1 MREFRGV
8 EERYRYWSRDEG
20 SEEREL
26 RKDIRERMDRRNK
39 GWGNGELRE
48 GIGETERMEREI
60 GRREQKKEERNDRG
74 EKRRENDR
82 IERNERG

>member
-60 GRREQKKEERNDRG
+60 GRREQKK
-74 EKRRENDR
+74 RREMTEGR
-82 IERNERG
+82 REGRGMGEGTGE